1 MQRPRQNP
9 AVLDIAELHEELRH
23 LAASV
28 AALANLVGEGA
39 QGSYT
44 LKQFLAR
51 HNLSESQY
59 HKLRRAKRGPRTM
72 STGEVSVR
80 ISRQS
85 EADWVRERERDAAAR
100 ADAPLTA
107 AE

>member
-1 MQRPRQNP
+1 MQCPKQNP
-9 AVLDIAELHEELRH
+9 VASDIAGLHEELRR

-28 AALANLVGEGA
+28 AALANSVGEGV

-51 HNLSESQY
+51 HHLSESQY

-80 ISRQS
+80 ISRQA
-85 EADWVRERERDAAAR
+85 EADWVREREAEAR
-100 ADAPLTA
+100 ADAP